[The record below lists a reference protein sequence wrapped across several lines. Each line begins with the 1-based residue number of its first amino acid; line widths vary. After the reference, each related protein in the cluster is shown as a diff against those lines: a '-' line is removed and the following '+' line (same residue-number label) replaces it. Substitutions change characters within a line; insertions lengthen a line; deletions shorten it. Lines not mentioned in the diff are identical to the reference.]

1 MSDKRL
7 IFDIETDG
15 LTPTKIWCLVAKDI
29 DSSDE
34 YLYGPEQIEDGLDLL
49 EGSDYLAGHNIIGF
63 DLPVIKKL
71 TGRDLSKDRKIVDTL
86 VLSRL
91 LNPVREGNHTL
102 QSWGSRLGFQKIDF
116 NDYARYSN
124 EMLEYC
130 LRDVQLNLSV
140 YNSLR
145 KEAKGFATESVELE
159 HDVYDILTEQRE
171 KGFLFDIQGAEL
183 LLAELREKMSSAKYK
198 VHKVFRPK
206 ISEIKLFPQRTK
218 TGNLAKTAKT
228 LDGVG
233 VRLTPEEYDKLQ
245 AQLDKAP
252 NFAACEHI
260 SRFEVTEF
268 NLGSRVQ
275 IGEYLQEFGWKPKQ
289 FTESGRPK
297 VDETVL
303 LNIKGIPEAE
313 LIAEYLLVQKRIAQI
328 SDWLEK
334 TEDDGRVHGGVRTNG
349 TITGRMSHQFPNMAQ
364 VPNMGSL
371 YGEEC
376 RKLWIVPDKYKLV
389 GIDASQLEL
398 RMLAHYMQDEGYTND
413 ILNGDIHTTNQEL
426 AGLESRDQAKTFIY
440 ALIYGA
446 GNGKLGSVV
455 GGNTSDGKELRR
467 RFLDNLPSFD
477 TLRNRVSFAA
487 GRGFLKGLDGRKIF
501 IRSEHA
507 ALNTLLQ
514 SAGAIVMKQALV
526 IFDEVL
532 KSSTPIQ
539 PETGSFGPQM
549 LYDARFVANVH
560 DEWQLEVAHSD
571 CIRVGQEGVNAI
583 VKAGTVLNLRC
594 PLDAQYKIG
603 NNWSETH

>member
-1 MSDKRL
+1 
-7 IFDIETDG
+7 
-15 LTPTKIWCLVAKDI
+15 
-29 DSSDE
+29 DE

-289 FTESGRPK
+289 FTESGR
-297 VDETVL
+297 
-303 LNIKGIPEAE
+303 
-313 LIAEYLLVQKRIAQI
+313 
-328 SDWLEK
+328 
-334 TEDDGRVHGGVRTNG
+334 
-349 TITGRMSHQFPNMAQ
+349 
-364 VPNMGSL
+364 
-371 YGEEC
+371 
-376 RKLWIVPDKYKLV
+376 
-389 GIDASQLEL
+389 
-398 RMLAHYMQDEGYTND
+398 
-413 ILNGDIHTTNQEL
+413 
-426 AGLESRDQAKTFIY
+426 
-440 ALIYGA
+440 
-446 GNGKLGSVV
+446 
-455 GGNTSDGKELRR
+455 
-467 RFLDNLPSFD
+467 
-477 TLRNRVSFAA
+477 
-487 GRGFLKGLDGRKIF
+487 
-501 IRSEHA
+501 
-507 ALNTLLQ
+507 
-514 SAGAIVMKQALV
+514 
-526 IFDEVL
+526 
-532 KSSTPIQ
+532 
-539 PETGSFGPQM
+539 
-549 LYDARFVANVH
+549 
-560 DEWQLEVAHSD
+560 
-571 CIRVGQEGVNAI
+571 
-583 VKAGTVLNLRC
+583 
-594 PLDAQYKIG
+594 
-603 NNWSETH
+603 